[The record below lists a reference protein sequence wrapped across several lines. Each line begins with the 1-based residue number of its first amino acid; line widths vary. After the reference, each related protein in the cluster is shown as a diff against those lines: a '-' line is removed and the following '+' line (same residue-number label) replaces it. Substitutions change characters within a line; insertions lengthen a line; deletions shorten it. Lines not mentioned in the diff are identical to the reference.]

1 MAAQM
6 LVDNR
11 GIMEHYNKFGFNW
24 AGPLMGIP
32 PNPLF

>member
-11 GIMEHYNKFGFNW
+11 GILEHYNKFGFSW
-24 AGPLMGIP
+24 AGPLTGILP
-32 PNPLF
+32 GPL